1 MMNAIRITADL
12 RAQDTLRRRVI
23 RFADYLDRAAVVDGH
38 AHRAGI
44 GAIVRTDGAGEFGG
58 SVHVCIEWLRG

>member
-12 RAQDTLRRRVI
+12 RAQDPLRRRMI
-23 RFADYLDRAAVVDGH
+23 RLTDNLDRAAVVDGH

-44 GAIVRTDGAGEFGG
+44 GTVVGTDGAGEFGG
-58 SVHVCIEWLRG
+58 SVHIGIEGQHE